1 MRDFGLVL
9 AVLLALSA
17 SGAAQ
22 AEPARSTIG
31 PARQLHQWR
40 GPSVP
45 PHWQLNVP
53 PGWSG
58 PYQRPGVPTFWV
70 WGPSGGS
77 FDYPFAD
84 WRGPTG
90 GWGNP

>member
-1 MRDFGLVL
+1 MRGFGLVF
-9 AVLLALSA
+9 AVLLAFSA
-17 SGAAQ
+17 SAAAQ
-22 AEPARSTIG
+22 AEPPRSKMG
-31 PARQLHQWR
+31 LPGHWHQWR
-40 GPSVP
+40 NGWVAPNWRP
-45 PHWQLNVP
+45 NGP
-53 PGWSG
+53 PGWWG
-58 PYQRPGVPTFWV
+58 RYPGPGVPTFWV

>member
-1 MRDFGLVL
+1 MRGFGFVL
-9 AVLLALSA
+9 AVLLAFGASA
-17 SGAAQ
+17 AAQ
-22 AEPARSTIG
+22 AEPPRSKAG
-31 PARQLHQWR
+31 SPGDGRQWR
-40 GPSVP
+40 NGWVAPNSRP
-45 PHWQLNVP
+45 NVL
-53 PGWSG
+53 PGSWR
-58 PYQRPGVPTFWV
+58 PYQRPGLPTLWV

>member
-1 MRDFGLVL
+1 MRGFGWVF
-9 AVLLALSA
+9 AVLLALGA

-22 AEPARSTIG
+22 AEPLRSTTG
-31 PARQLHQWR
+31 PVGHLYQWR
-40 GPSVP
+40 GASASAHWRPSVP
-45 PHWQLNVP
+45 PGWCCAY
-53 PGWSG
+53 PG
-58 PYQRPGVPTFWV
+58 PGVPTFWV

>member
-1 MRDFGLVL
+1 MRGFGLVL
-9 AVLLALSA
+9 AVLIAFSA
-17 SGAAQ
+17 SATAL
-22 AEPARSTIG
+22 AEPPQSK
-31 PARQLHQWR
+31 PASSGHWHKWR
-40 GPSVP
+40 NGWIAPN
-45 PHWQLNVP
+45 WRRNGP
-53 PGWSG
+53 PGLWG
-58 PYQRPGVPTFWV
+58 PNPGPGVPTFWI